1 MSEKHPS
8 GESAYMTVLLSTVTD
23 PKSKI
28 SWSRGTGTGGGLV
41 TSSDL
46 TVDE

>member
-1 MSEKHPS
+1 MSEKRPS
-8 GESAYMTVLLSTVTD
+8 GESAYMTVFLSTVTD
-23 PKSKI
+23 PKSEI
-28 SWSRGTGTGGGLV
+28 SWSRGAGTSGGLV